1 MTTPPGT
8 NPQSQE
14 PGGERRGDGEVPLQH
29 GQTSQF
35 GQPGAGAY
43 GKREAAGT
51 HGSPVLFRPMQV
63 TIAAALAWLGSVLMI
78 LFGLLLMFG
87 AAAEPAELG
96 LSGQAAQ
103 AMDFLT
109 NAGIGMVLWGL
120 VVLVV
125 ALFAFRRANWARW
138 VLVALGTLAVLL
150 NLFGLFQANV
160 FALIAILWIGASVAL
175 LMTGPSA
182 TWYLAGRGGT
192 PSR

>member
-1 MTTPPGT
+1 HHDAPYAGLVRLWCCPGAVLANLAFAALPCPRLRGFAVSGIIDSPRPTEPPGPDSAPMGATVTTPPGT

-78 LFGLLLMFG
+78 LF
-87 AAAEPAELG
+87 
-96 LSGQAAQ
+96 
-103 AMDFLT
+103 
-109 NAGIGMVLWGL
+109 
-120 VVLVV
+120 
-125 ALFAFRRANWARW
+125 
-138 VLVALGTLAVLL
+138 
-150 NLFGLFQANV
+150 
-160 FALIAILWIGASVAL
+160 
-175 LMTGPSA
+175 
-182 TWYLAGRGGT
+182 
-192 PSR
+192 